1 MGRGGG
7 AGGGSHS
14 SSGRS
19 FSGGHSFSGRSGGGG
34 SSFGRGS
41 GAGSFFGSSPS
52 RRSAPPPPP
61 RHMPPPPPP
70 GRPYRDGRTVIVNN
84 YGSNNQTTYSDTRY
98 SSSGNGYY
106 GEKKESTP
114 LKALVTLLIAML
126 MITFVCALQAPTTK
140 APVDKLP
147 STASKIMDYDDMIVD
162 NLGWITEDG
171 SSGVKK
177 VKQSLEYFYKKTGVQ
192 PMFVLSDTL
201 GNATATNYTAS
212 EIEKTLEAMY
222 QNAFGTDEGHI
233 IFAVLTNDGADNYS
247 YISCLAGTAAT
258 QAIGD
263 EQKEILYDAWDK
275 QWINLNQTE
284 ADMVANTFKNAA
296 NEIMQKPSHLIQ
308 NVRNIFIILDV
319 VLLIAIIIL
328 SISSNKTKR
337 LEEENRHTEAVN
349 EQYMKETRS
358 ESSATSSEDNDLLT
372 KYT

>member
-70 GRPYRDGRTVIVNN
+70 GRPYRDDKTVIVNN
-84 YGSNNQTTYSDTRY
+84 YGNNTTTYTDTGYNSDG
-98 SSSGNGYY
+98 SGYY
-106 GEKKESTP
+106 SKKTESSP
-114 LKALVTLLIAML
+114 LKMLVTLLMFML
-126 MITFVCALQAPTTK
+126 MMTFVIALKVPKAYAPI
-140 APVDKLP
+140 DKLP
-147 STASKIMDYDDMIVD
+147 STACKVMDYDNMIVD
-162 NLGWITEDG
+162 NLGWVKEDG

-177 VKQSLEYFYKKTGVQ
+177 VKQSLEYFYQKTGVQ

-258 QAIGD
+258 QTIGN

-275 QWINLNQTE
+275 QWINLNQSE
-284 ADMVANTFKNAA
+284 AEMVANTFKNAA
-296 NEIMQKPSHLIQ
+296 NEIMKKPSHLIQ

-328 SISSNKTKR
+328 SISNNKTKR
-337 LEEENRHTEAVN
+337 LEEENRHTEAIN

-358 ESSATSSEDNDLLT
+358 ESSTTSSEDNDLLN

>member
-1 MGRGGG
+1 MGRGSG

-34 SSFGRGS
+34 SSVGRGS

-52 RRSAPPPPP
+52 RRSATPPPP

-70 GRPYRDGRTVIVNN
+70 GRPYRDDRTVIVNN
-84 YGSNNQTTYSDTRY
+84 YGNNTTTYTDTGYNSDG
-98 SSSGNGYY
+98 SGYY
-106 GEKKESTP
+106 SKKTESSP
-114 LKALVTLLIAML
+114 LKMLVTLLMFTL
-126 MITFVCALQAPTTK
+126 MMTFVIALKVPKAY

-147 STASKIMDYDDMIVD
+147 STACKVMDYDNMIVD
-162 NLGWITEDG
+162 NLGWVKEDG

-212 EIEKTLEAMY
+212 EIEKTLETMY

-233 IFAVLTNDGADNYS
+233 IFAVLTNDGADKYS
-247 YISCLAGTAAT
+247 YISCLAGTMAT
-258 QAIGD
+258 QVIGD
-263 EQKEILYDAWDK
+263 AQKEALYDAWDK
-275 QWINLNQTE
+275 QWMNLNQSE
-284 ADMVANTFKNAA
+284 AEMVANTFENAA
-296 NEIMQKPSHLIQ
+296 DKIMAKPSNLM
-308 NVRNIFIILDV
+308 RNIRNICILLDI
-319 VLLIAIIIL
+319 VLLITLIIMF
-328 SISSNKTKR
+328 ISSNKTKR

-349 EQYMKETRS
+349 EQYMKETQS
-358 ESSATSSEDNDLLT
+358 ESSTASSEDTDLLN